1 MGKTFGVGLLF
12 VDTVYY
18 YMKRTHTHSLSAC
31 MLLMPA
37 YRPIIIYVAAYR
49 QTSTAGLRYAFRL
62 SKHIVI
68 VR

>member
-1 MGKTFGVGLLF
+1 MGKTFDVGLLF

-18 YMKRTHTHSLSAC
+18 YMKRTHTHSLSAF

-37 YRPIIIYVAAYR
+37 YIIIYVAAYR